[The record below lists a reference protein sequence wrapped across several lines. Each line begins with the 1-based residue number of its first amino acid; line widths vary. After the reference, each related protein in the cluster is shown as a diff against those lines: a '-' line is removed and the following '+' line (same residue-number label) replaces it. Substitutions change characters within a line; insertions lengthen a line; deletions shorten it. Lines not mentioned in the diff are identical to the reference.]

1 MMSYAKPEQLVE
13 TGWLEEHLEDD
24 RVRILDCNV
33 ILTPLEEGGFQL
45 TSGRETWKSGHI
57 PGSIVADLT
66 SDLSDPGNTLPL
78 MAPTMERFADA
89 MSRYGVGPETRVIL
103 YDDFYNMWAARVWWM
118 LRAVS
123 FSNAAVLNGGWRK
136 WALEHRP
143 VSTDIPSFEPANF
156 PAVRRANVMATKAD
170 VLTEI
175 GKASSCIVNALS
187 PEDHAGTGGMIK
199 YPRPGRITSS
209 VNVPFAALVDE
220 DTHAY
225 LPAASLRER
234 FEAVE
239 TRGADRV
246 ITYCGAGIAACSD
259 AFALTLLGKEN
270 VEVYDGSLMEWA
282 AEASLPMERD

>member
-1 MMSYAKPEQLVE
+1 MSYAKPEQLVE

-45 TSGRETWKSGHI
+45 TSGREAWESGHI
-57 PGSIVADLT
+57 PGSMVADLT
-66 SDLSDPGNTLPL
+66 SDLSDPGNSLPL

-209 VNVPFAALVDE
+209 VNV

-239 TRGADRV
+239 TSGADRV

-282 AEASLPMERD
+282 AEASLPMEQD

>member
-1 MMSYAKPEQLVE
+1 
-13 TGWLEEHLEDD
+13 
-24 RVRILDCNV
+24 
-33 ILTPLEEGGFQL
+33 
-45 TSGRETWKSGHI
+45 
-57 PGSIVADLT
+57 
-66 SDLSDPGNTLPL
+66 
-78 MAPTMERFADA
+78 
-89 MSRYGVGPETRVIL
+89 
-103 YDDFYNMWAARVWWM
+103 
-118 LRAVS
+118 
-123 FSNAAVLNGGWRK
+123 
-136 WALEHRP
+136 
-143 VSTDIPSFEPANF
+143 
-156 PAVRRANVMATKAD
+156 MATKAD

-209 VNVPFAALVDE
+209 VNVPFATLVDD

-234 FEAVE
+234 FDAVE

-282 AEASLPMERD
+282 AEASLPMEQD